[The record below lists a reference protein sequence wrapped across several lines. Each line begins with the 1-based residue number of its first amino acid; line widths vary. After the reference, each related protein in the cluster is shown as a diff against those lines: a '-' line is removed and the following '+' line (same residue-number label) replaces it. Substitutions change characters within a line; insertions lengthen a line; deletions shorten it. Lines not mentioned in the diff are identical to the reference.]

1 MNVFISYASDDR
13 AIAEQV
19 AHSIRSRGHTVFF
32 DRVNLP
38 PGESYE
44 AQIEEGIS
52 KASVMVFLISPDSV
66 APGRFTLT
74 ELNLAEKKWE
84 SANHNV
90 LPVMLRETEF
100 DTIPS
105 YLKSVTILEPVGNIP
120 AEVSNAVEHMAGT
133 WMRRLKPVAVV
144 STIVV
149 ALVAVGIYLI
159 PPTPDFDVEAIGPQI
174 EERGLFNR
182 PNVYSID
189 VNALNKGKVS
199 GKVVSVSL
207 DVEPKN
213 GLKIQED
220 IVSTIMGEQALV
232 ASGAAFKRSIMVGTG
247 ENSANSKW
255 RVCLHFETIEESCS
269 PFVKWSAPK
278 KNPYDDH
285 FPISASYLDKAQ
297 AIVWDGGNYLIAASS
312 PNRIIRVNERGDIVT
327 ESAVNGTPTAITKGP
342 LGLYLATSSPD
353 KVLRLNPGT
362 LKPENE
368 IEVKLST
375 KLKGTFGD
383 PVSNTPVNIAQ
394 DGQYVWIITRGGAS
408 GNGLAYFDA
417 NLSRIQ
423 TPPYYEDI
431 SFDLAGMSL
440 RSGNGAVWS
449 VESDTTPASIRRMT
463 ADVLTEFAGHDY
475 DIASCATD
483 IFLLPWQLLVP
494 NCDGDVVELPVPG
507 TQLQSG
513 KKVGRIQGYQNNM
526 NAWPVVRFA
535 QTQDK
540 RNVAGVTIT
549 HNPADSSSRW
559 NSMVLSSLDD
569 NGAAKIRFDASKAS
583 IVDMAVGTE
592 SALIILESD
601 SGERQ
606 LVAPKLYN

>member
-1 MNVFISYASDDR
+1 MNIFISYASDDR

-38 PGESYE
+38 PGEGYE
-44 AQIEEGIS
+44 AQIEDGIS
-52 KASVMVFLISPDSV
+52 KASVMVFLISPESV

-74 ELNLAEKKWE
+74 ELNLAEKKWP
-84 SANHNV
+84 SANLNV

-100 DTIPS
+100 DSIPS

-120 AEVSNAVEHMAGT
+120 AEVSNALEHMAGT
-133 WMRRLKPVAVV
+133 WKRRVKPIAILSTV
-144 STIVV
+144 SVS
-149 ALVAVGIYLI
+149 LVAVGIYLI
-159 PPTPDFDVEAIGPQI
+159 PPKPDFDVEVIGPKI
-174 EERGLFNR
+174 EERGLFKR

-189 VNALNKGKVS
+189 VTALNKGKVA
-199 GKVVSVSL
+199 GRVVSVSL

-220 IVSTIMGEQALV
+220 LESTILDEQTLV
-232 ASGAAFKRSIMVGTG
+232 ASGAAFKRTIMVGTG
-247 ENSANSKW
+247 ENSDSSKW

-269 PFVKWSAPK
+269 SFVKWSAPE
-278 KNPYDDH
+278 KNPYSDY
-285 FPISASYLDKAQ
+285 FPISASYLGKAQ
-297 AIVWDGGNYLIAASS
+297 AIIWDGESYLIAASS
-312 PNRIIRVNERGDIVT
+312 PNHIIRVNERGDIVA
-327 ESAVNGTPTAITKGP
+327 ERALKGIPTALTKGT

-353 KVLRLNPGT
+353 NVLRLNLET

-368 IEVKLST
+368 IDVQLSAE
-375 KLKGTFGD
+375 LKGTFGD

-417 NLSRIQ
+417 NLSKIK
-423 TPPYYEDI
+423 TPPYFEDI

-440 RSGNGAVWS
+440 RSGDGAVWS
-449 VESDTTPASIRRMT
+449 GETDTTPTSVIKMT
-463 ADVLTEFAGHDY
+463 TDSVTEFSGHDY
-475 DIASCATD
+475 DIASCVTD
-483 IFLLPWQLLVP
+483 ILPLREKLLVP
-494 NCDGDVVELPVPG
+494 NCDGVIVELPMPD

-513 KKVGRIQGYQNNM
+513 KKVDRIQGFQNNI
-526 NAWPVVRFA
+526 NAWPVVRFG
-535 QTQDK
+535 QTQNK
-540 RNVAGVTIT
+540 RNVVAVTIFN
-549 HNPADSSSRW
+549 NPADSSSRW
-559 NSMVLSSLDD
+559 NRAILSSLDD
-569 NGAAKIRFDASKAS
+569 NGVAKTRFDASKAR
-583 IVDMAVGTE
+583 IVDMAVGVE

-606 LVAPKLYN
+606 LVAPKLFD